1 MAEAGAVWPGGHV
14 NINNFAVLGDL
25 LRVGGA
31 EVVWLSGSA
40 WAFAGD
46 VVVAWQVNALRGLL
60 VMCEGILIDNII

>member
-1 MAEAGAVWPGGHV
+1 M

-40 WAFAGD
+40 WAFAAMLWWHGK
-46 VVVAWQVNALRGLL
+46 
-60 VMCEGILIDNII
+60 

>member
-1 MAEAGAVWPGGHV
+1 
-14 NINNFAVLGDL
+14 VLVA
-25 LRVGGA
+25 RA

-46 VVVAWQVNALRGLL
+46 VVVTWQVNALRGLL

>member
-1 MAEAGAVWPGGHV
+1 M

-31 EVVWLSGSA
+31 EVLWLSGSA

-46 VVVAWQVNALRGLL
+46 VVVAWQVNALGGLL